1 VGQGSLTAGP
11 GQRNSAVLR
20 NRLAQFA
27 FDNTAAPP
35 SFAPTPF
42 PMAGSSDP
50 KLANRILTGLVIGVL
65 AGVITLLLG
74 PKIPIPEGLQGL
86 FTHIGVKSSAT
97 GLELMR
103 GVSTVA
109 LDPFGKI
116 FLRLLFFVIIPLV
129 FASLATGV
137 VQLGRPDKLGPLAGK
152 TFFFFFLNMAIGVG
166 LGLVMMNVLQP
177 GDHIDA
183 ATKDRLMA
191 EFGGAAQKHLQT
203 QAGQS
208 GLSFNVI
215 VEMFMPA
222 NLFAAVVGQST
233 ARIGDV
239 LPLILFAILVGV
251 VGTMMADEKR
261 KKLQASLEMVTELMT
276 GIVHLALRLAPYA
289 VPCLIYSVV
298 VKSGLDIIVALGVFV
313 LGCAGVMALH
323 LFGTMSVW
331 LKVWTKWR
339 PVEYFGA
346 IKDVLVTAFS
356 TSSSNATL
364 PAALE
369 NATNKLKLS
378 PSTAGFVLPLGTTM
392 NMSGTALYEGC
403 VVLFV
408 AQVFGVDLTIG
419 QQITLLLL
427 SVLSAVAVAGIP
439 GGSLPLIAGL
449 LITFGIPPE
458 GIGIILGTDRI
469 LDMCRT
475 ATNVGCDVTT
485 AVVVD
490 ELVRKSEAKAAG
502 T

>member
-1 VGQGSLTAGP
+1 
-11 GQRNSAVLR
+11 
-20 NRLAQFA
+20 
-27 FDNTAAPP
+27 
-35 SFAPTPF
+35 
-42 PMAGSSDP
+42 MASSSDP
-50 KLANRILTGLVIGVL
+50 KLANRILRGLVIGMA
-65 AGVITLLLG
+65 AGVLTLLLG
-74 PKIPIPEGLQGL
+74 PKIPVPEGLQAL
-86 FTHIGVKSSAT
+86 LVHIGIKSALN

-103 GVSTVA
+103 GLSTVA
-109 LDPFGKI
+109 LDPFGKV
-116 FLRLLFFVIIPLV
+116 FLRLLFFVIVPLV

-137 VQLGRPDKLGPLAGK
+137 VQLGRPEKLGPLAGR

-177 GDHIDA
+177 GNHLDE
-183 ATKDRLMA
+183 ATKQRLLA
-191 EFGGAAQKHLQT
+191 EFGSAAQKHVQT

-208 GLSFNVI
+208 GLSLNVI

-222 NLFAAVVGQST
+222 NLLAAVVGSST

-239 LPLILFAILVGV
+239 LPLILFAILVGL
-251 VGTMMADEKR
+251 VGTTLAEDRR
-261 KKLQASLEMVTELMT
+261 KQLQGALELVTELMT

-289 VPCLIYSVV
+289 VPCLIYSVI

-331 LKVWTKWR
+331 LKIWTTWKPR
-339 PVEYFGA
+339 AYFAA

-369 NATNKLKLS
+369 NATEKLKLS

-490 ELVRKSEAKAAG
+490 ELVKKDEAKAAARL
-502 T
+502 